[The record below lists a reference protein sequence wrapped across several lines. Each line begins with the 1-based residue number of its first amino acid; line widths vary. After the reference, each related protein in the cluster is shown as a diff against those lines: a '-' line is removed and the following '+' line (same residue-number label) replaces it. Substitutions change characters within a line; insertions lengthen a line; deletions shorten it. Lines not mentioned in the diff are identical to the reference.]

1 MWLYSEKHGILMS
14 KSMKRNFRKGIC
26 LIFFFFTVVL
36 IWGFSPLEEGEK
48 LLMSNNPR
56 EALPF
61 LEQALNTEPL
71 NEKIY
76 LYLGIL
82 YEQLAQPDKAIS
94 IMQRGLDVAK
104 EHRDI
109 FYYNIGNNFFIKGEN
124 MFAEEMYTKAIGQ
137 NSEFADPY
145 LNRAN
150 SRLSMEEYR
159 GALNDYTVYLRLK
172 PTAGQRLEIEKM
184 IELLRKFLEEQEQ
197 AEKDRLAQE
206 KALMNQVLNLLKNAS
221 DNAQNLSTGTE
232 GIVEE
237 EVEEIDIED

>member
-1 MWLYSEKHGILMS
+1 MG
-14 KSMKRNFRKGIC
+14 KSMKKNFRKGIC

-109 FYYNIGNNFFIKGEN
+109 FYYNIGNNFFIKGVPV
-124 MFAEEMYTKAIGQ
+124 MASFFYSVLQAFFAGAG
-137 NSEFADPY
+137 FA
-145 LNRAN
+145 LALLLMSGIRE
-150 SRLSMEEYR
+150 RLDLVDIPE
-159 GALNDYTVYLRLK
+159 ALKGIPIAFVIASL
-172 PTAGQRLEIEKM
+172 M
-184 IELLRKFLEEQEQ
+184 S
-197 AEKDRLAQE
+197 LAFMGFVGFQI
-206 KALMNQVLNLLKNAS
+206 K
-221 DNAQNLSTGTE
+221 
-232 GIVEE
+232 
-237 EVEEIDIED
+237 